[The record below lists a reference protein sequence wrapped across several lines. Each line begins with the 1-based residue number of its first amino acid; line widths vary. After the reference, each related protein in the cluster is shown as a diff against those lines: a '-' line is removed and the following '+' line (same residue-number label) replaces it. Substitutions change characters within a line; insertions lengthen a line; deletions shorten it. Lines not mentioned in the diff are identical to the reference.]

1 MIFIASDMWCIG
13 TWLMPGNKNTKQANI
28 FTDKNSYLY
37 LVMKSKT
44 RNSKPKKTKENPFV
58 KMMRDKA
65 RIKEAIQQGIP
76 LSSLKGIEFVHPV

>member
-1 MIFIASDMWCIG
+1 M
-13 TWLMPGNKNTKQANI
+13 
-28 FTDKNSYLY
+28 
-37 LVMKSKT
+37 VMKSKT
-44 RNSKPKKTKENPFV
+44 TNSKPKKTRENPFV